1 MDIQFNKIN
10 PRHGVISITLHEP
23 DYKSTVDQQVRHY
36 AKNVRLKGFRLG
48 AVPIDLVKKMHE
60 PSILAEE
67 LSKLALKSLESYIS
81 QEAIPIFMEPILMP
95 SQQPLDPAN
104 QTTFTFSYEVGLLE
118 DLSVE
123 LGPHMSVTKFKV
135 DSVGDKLVD
144 EFLTALQIVHGIST
158 DIEESCED
166 TILYGHFKGAIE
178 EVGLDLRIS
187 VAHIPEHLRKP
198 FIGLR
203 IGQTVA
209 LVEEALLTHSPALL
223 AISPDA
229 CNRLKKNKVAWPG
242 SFTISKVVYVTPAPI
257 TPKLF
262 DLVLGDGVV
271 DSEASFR
278 ESITR
283 IILFDKHTETQYLFY
298 KDLRD
303 ELFKYISVELP
314 DTFLKK
320 WLQVNNPEASLDEID
335 EYYKDSAQNLKWE
348 ILLSAIIRKNNLVV
362 THSDVFDEAKRIY
375 LNDDT
380 QNLADSSEN
389 QPFESN
395 LDAAIMTFLKQDN
408 GKPYMKLHERLSRSR
423 AIDFI
428 EKHVSVTLKEVTARE
443 FDAR

>member
-1 MDIQFNKIN
+1 MDIQFDKNN
-10 PRHGVISITLHEP
+10 PRHGIISITLHEL

-67 LSKLALKSLESYIS
+67 LSKLALKALESYIT
-81 QEAIPIFMEPILMP
+81 QEAIPLFMEPILVP
-95 SQQPLDPAN
+95 SQQLLDPVN
-104 QTTFTFSYEVGLLE
+104 QTKFTFSYEVGLLE

-123 LGPHMSVTKFKV
+123 LGTHMSVTKFKV
-135 DSVGDKLVD
+135 ESVGDKTID
-144 EFLTALQIVHGIST
+144 GFLAALQIVHGTST
-158 DIEESCED
+158 DLEESCED
-166 TILYGHFKGAIE
+166 AILYGHFKGIIE
-178 EVGLDLRIS
+178 EEAGLDLRIS

-209 LVEEALLTHSPALL
+209 LVEEALLAQTPALL
-223 AISPDA
+223 AISADA
-229 CNRLKKNKVAWPG
+229 YIRLKKNKAAWPG
-242 SFTISKVVYVTPAPI
+242 SFTISKVVHVTPSPIAPQ
-257 TPKLF
+257 LF
-262 DLVLGDGVV
+262 DLVLGDGVA

-278 ESITR
+278 ENIAR

-303 ELFKYISVELP
+303 ELFKYVSVELP

-320 WLQVNNPEASLDEID
+320 WLQINNPEASLDEID

-348 ILLSAIIRKNNLVV
+348 ILLSTIIRKNNLVV
-362 THSDVFDEAKRIY
+362 AHSDVFDEAKRIY
-375 LNDDT
+375 LNDST
-380 QNLADSSEN
+380 QNLANSES

-395 LDAAIMTFLKQDN
+395 LDSAIMTFLKKDN

-428 EKHVSVTLKEVTARE
+428 EKHISVTLKEVTADE